1 MLCMCVYELTD
12 IGHDEVRPVKGIP
25 SDPFQ
30 GWGATIIDS
39 LETLLIMGLQDEY
52 ELCREH
58 VWTVDFRLIGG
69 NDWARGWRSDIED
82 KPEEDG
88 LEKRDYLDE
97 YAYAD
102 ENLERQNRQS
112 FQTMATFETGIRY
125 LGGLIGAYDLSG
137 DSILLERAKEL
148 GKILG
153 RGFETTSGLL
163 LARFDAGSR
172 APYFFNGRVSL
183 AEVGSMTLELT
194 RLSQVTGDRWYF
206 DRAQRAID
214 YIQNVVVP
222 ASDLAPLVPATF
234 DSNVPDKVV
243 GYYTFGAM
251 ADSYYEY
258 LIKQHQLIGGATD
271 QFADMYARA
280 IDMAHQVLAVDL
292 PYFRGR
298 QMRTFSGRNSPGHG
312 STFDLEHLT
321 CFAGGML
328 GLGSRLLDRPDD
340 LIAGDAFTRTCYHL
354 GASTASGLQPEIVHF
369 LNPNMPEVDF
379 FENIT
384 AIVEDAEDEYVNIV
398 KLKGM
403 PQGTTSVDGR
413 YLGRPETAE
422 SVFYMWVMQN
432 PFEFS
437 LNICRYRL
445 TGDPKWQDRGWR
457 MFTAWIDKCTA
468 QYGLSSVGDVRQK
481 NPKLTDNMVS
491 KFLCA
496 GSTEYNLRRQESFVF
511 AETLKVSFP
520 EDT

>member
-1 MLCMCVYELTD
+1 MLHAFGFADES
-12 IGHDEVRPVKGIP
+12 GHDEVRPVSGVP

-30 GWGATIIDS
+30 GWGASIIDS

-69 NDWARGWRSDIED
+69 NDWARGWRADAVED
-82 KPEEDG
+82 DLK
-88 LEKRDYLDE
+88 KRDYLDE
-97 YAYAD
+97 YAYVD
-102 ENLERQNRQS
+102 ERERYNRQS
-112 FQTMATFETGIRY
+112 HQTMATFETGIRY

-137 DSILLERAKEL
+137 DDILLERAKEL

-172 APYFFNGRVSL
+172 SPWFYNGRVSL

-234 DSNVPDKVV
+234 DSNVPDRIG

-258 LIKQHQLIGGATD
+258 LIKQHHLIGGATD
-271 QFADMYARA
+271 QFADMYKRA
-280 IDMAHQVLAVDL
+280 IDMAHDVLAVDL
-292 PYFRGR
+292 PYYPGR
-298 QMRTFSGRNSPGHG
+298 RMMTFSGRNSPGHG
-312 STFDLEHLT
+312 HTFDLEHLT

-328 GLGSRLLDRPDD
+328 GLGSRLLDRPAD
-340 LIAGDAFTRTCYHL
+340 LVAGDAFTRTCYHL
-354 GASTASGLQPEIVHF
+354 GASTASGLQPEIVYF
-369 LNPNMPEVDF
+369 LNPSLPEANLY
-379 FENIT
+379 ENIT
-384 AIVEDAEDEYVNIV
+384 AVVEDAEDAEDEYVDVV
-398 KLKGM
+398 KLKGI
-403 PQGTTSVDGR
+403 PQGTSGVDGR

-422 SVFYMWVMQN
+422 SVFYM
-432 PFEFS
+432 
-437 LNICRYRL
+437 
-445 TGDPKWQDRGWR
+445 
-457 MFTAWIDKCTA
+457 
-468 QYGLSSVGDVRQK
+468 
-481 NPKLTDNMVS
+481 
-491 KFLCA
+491 
-496 GSTEYNLRRQESFVF
+496 
-511 AETLKVSFP
+511 
-520 EDT
+520 